1 MFSDKSKIL
10 LCIVSFESGILLIYF
25 SAVSPNMDFTIFWQA
40 GRITDSARVWDL
52 DFIAI
57 ISATSIEA
65 SWARSDTAIVFW
77 KTLCCFDLVVTVF
90 ENN

>member
-25 SAVSPNMDFTIFWQA
+25 SAVSPNMDFTIFLQA
-40 GRITDSARVWDL
+40 GRINDSARVGIWISL
-52 DFIAI
+52 LLFQLPQLKRVEPVQTRSLFSEKHCVALIAV
-57 ISATSIEA
+57 ATVI
-65 SWARSDTAIVFW
+65 
-77 KTLCCFDLVVTVF
+77 

>member
-10 LCIVSFESGILLIYF
+10 LCIVSFESGNLLIYF
-25 SAVSPNMDFTIFWQA
+25 SAVSQNMDFTIFLQA

-65 SWARSDTAIVFW
+65 S
-77 KTLCCFDLVVTVF
+77 
-90 ENN
+90 